1 VIPACGRLSEIPPSG
16 QVLTSLAAEFHAL
29 GIPFVESGFEDYL
42 RDESRFRG
50 RACGLVHCRHER
62 DVLYALEAANIYRV
76 PLTAVSGKTSLTGAP
91 VPLGG
96 LILDV
101 KGLALIDSSDPAL
114 VGPGVVLKQYKDHV
128 ASQGLFYPPDP
139 TSEDSCTLGG
149 NVACNA
155 SGSLSYLYGPTRNY
169 VQGLRIALPTGT
181 VVEIER
187 GQVVAEEGVLK
198 IPASLLFPPG
208 AEDILIPVPKK
219 ATSDWNFCKNA
230 AGLYAS
236 EQMDLVDL
244 FIGSEGILGIVL
256 QIKTRLLERRKPY
269 FSLIFYLPTCDQTVR
284 LVRLLDNFKR
294 YSYDRQKTLRP
305 ELERGLAESIEG
317 PGIPDLERFSG
328 VVPSCMEWFGASVA
342 PFLSEDRAGRLKGYY
357 GCLYVEQEYSEA
369 EDSMEILSQW
379 ALLVDR
385 LNTSAAVASPP
396 VETEVALD
404 ESRIRKMRR
413 DRKAVPEKLNESIR
427 PGMMKI
433 GMDFAVPMQHLGK
446 LLKLYDDSL
455 PKGKS
460 YVFGHIGN
468 AHLHS
473 GILAEDAHELE
484 SYRSLTRN
492 LAAEVCKLGGSIS
505 GEHGIGKLKHELLEI
520 MLGTEGIDEIR
531 RIKRI
536 LDPNLILNIGNMV
549 KV

>member
-1 VIPACGRLSEIPPSG
+1 VIAVGCRLSEIPSFG

-29 GIPFVESGFEDYL
+29 GIPFVEAGFEDYL
-42 RDESRFRG
+42 RDESRFQG
-50 RACGLVHCRHER
+50 RAYGLVHCRHER
-62 DVLYALEAANIYRV
+62 DVVYALEAANIYRV

-101 KGLALIDSSDPAL
+101 KGLALIDSNDPAL
-114 VGPGVVLKQYKDHV
+114 VGPGVVLKQYRDHV
-128 ASQGLFYPPDP
+128 ASKGLFYPPNP

-169 VQGLRIALPTGT
+169 IQGLRIALPTGA

-187 GQVVAEEGVLK
+187 GQVVSKEGVLK
-198 IPASLLFPPG
+198 VPAHLLFPPG
-208 AEDILIPVPKK
+208 AEDILIPIPKK
-219 ATSDWNFCKNA
+219 ATPDWNFCKNA
-230 AGLYAS
+230 AGVYAS

-256 QIKTRLLERRKPY
+256 KIKTRLLERRRPF
-269 FSLIFYLPTCDQTVR
+269 FSLMFYLPTREQTVR

-294 YSYDRQKTLRP
+294 CFHDGRNAVLP
-305 ELERGLAESIEG
+305 ELERILAESMEG
-317 PGIPDLERFSG
+317 SDIPDLDRLRG
-328 VVPSCMEWFGASVA
+328 VVPSCMEWFGVSVT
-342 PFLSEDRAGRLKGYY
+342 PFLSEDRAEKLKGYY

-369 EDSMEILSQW
+369 EDAMAILSQW
-379 ALLVDR
+379 ALLTDR
-385 LNTSAAVASPP
+385 LNSSVAVASAPI
-396 VETEVALD
+396 ETEVGLD

-413 DRKAVPEKLNESIR
+413 DRHAVPEKLNESIR

-433 GMDFAVPMQHLGK
+433 GMDFAVPMEHLGE

-473 GILAEDAHELE
+473 SILAEDAHELE
-484 SYRSLTRN
+484 SYRSLTLK
-492 LAAEVCKLGGSIS
+492 LAVEVCNLGGSVS

-549 KV
+549 NV